1 MLSVV
6 IPAELSDLV
15 PLTLLYSDFGQSV
28 ELLQSRT
35 LSHESDEEG
44 SSLGSTLKSN
54 VTEKVIDMNKR
65 DPLTGGL
72 EISEKVKLIQ
82 LLGRWE
88 EPDRTST
95 GSVSC
100 F

>member
-1 MLSVV
+1 M
-6 IPAELSDLV
+6 
-15 PLTLLYSDFGQSV
+15 
-28 ELLQSRT
+28 LQSRT
-35 LSHESDEEG
+35 LSQESDDEG
-44 SSLGSTLKSN
+44 SSIGSTLKSN
-54 VTEKVIDMNKR
+54 TTEKVIDMNKR

-88 EPDRTST
+88 EPDRMLTD
-95 GSVSC
+95 SVSC